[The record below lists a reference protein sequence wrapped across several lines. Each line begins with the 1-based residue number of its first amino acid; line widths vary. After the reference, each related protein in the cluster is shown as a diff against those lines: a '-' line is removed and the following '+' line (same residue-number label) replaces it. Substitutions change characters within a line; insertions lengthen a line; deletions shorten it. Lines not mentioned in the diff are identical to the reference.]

1 MKTMTPFMAL
11 VLPLALALP
20 PVLPLSGAEPP
31 PSGPCGEAFARLAQA
46 HSRVVPLSAHFR
58 HVLVA
63 PTLNQTEVEEGTLT
77 LAPGGKMRWEYT
89 QPPGKLAVS
98 DGKSSTLFLPESRE
112 VFVQTLVPGPSE
124 PLLFRLLSGRVRL
137 EEEMACEGVALKG
150 DQAVLTLR
158 LLKADA
164 EVQQVEVT
172 TQAATGQ
179 VLQVRYHDAL
189 GNEVSLSLSDFR
201 TPAALPGSLFIFKIP
216 GGVKVFR
223 RE

>member
-1 MKTMTPFMAL
+1 MKMRTMTPSMAL
-11 VLPLALALP
+11 VLALALALP
-20 PVLPLSGAEPP
+20 LAGAEPP
-31 PSGPCGEAFARLAQA
+31 PSGLCGEAFARLAQA
-46 HSRVVPLSAHFR
+46 HSRAVPLTAHFR

-63 PTLNQTEVEEGTLT
+63 PTLNQTEVEEGTVT

-89 QPPGKLAVS
+89 QPAGKLAVS
-98 DGKSSTLFLPESRE
+98 DGKKSTLFLPESRE
-112 VFVQTLVPGPSE
+112 VFEQTLVPGPNE

-164 EVQQVEVT
+164 EVQEVEVT
-172 TQAATGQ
+172 TRAATGQ
-179 VLQVRYHDAL
+179 VVQVRYHDAL
-189 GNEVSLSLSDFR
+189 GNEVTLTLSDLR
-201 TPAALPGSLFIFKIP
+201 TPAAIPESLFIFKIP
-216 GGVKVFR
+216 GGAKVFR